1 MIRSPSDVSLAAKA
15 IENAYAACYG
25 GNEAVSINAVAGQPG
40 VAVPQQLEEE
50 FAAAGI
56 ALSV

>member
-1 MIRSPSDVSLAAKA
+1 MIRSPSDVPLAAKT
-15 IENAYAACYG
+15 IETLYAACYG
-25 GNEAVSINAVAGQPG
+25 GDEAVSINAVVGQPG